1 MLRRPAASWSGLSAT
16 VIWIVEQFGTA
27 TTPSCSCAR
36 RPFTSGTTS
45 GTFGS
50 MRQADDLS
58 IATAP
63 PLTAW
68 GTSSRDPVA
77 PMAKKQRSNPP
88 DSSASAVPSLMRL
101 PSSSEPADRALA
113 KYVTSSQSRIRPRST
128 EPAAPVAPT
137 IATLGKVEGL
147 VKRAHGGLDFVNGDV
162 ACDLD
167 RRCRDDGELD
177 ALVAQR
183 GEGLGGD
190 PGMALHPCADHADL
204 AEVVARRPPSSD
216 RVEGALGVGAVVG
229 RRRED
234 DLVGRDLHDR
244 VDVDRRIRKCFEQ
257 RRGADTGHAVD
268 ELLARVHDAG
278 DDRLL
283 EHRVVL
289 LRDPGAFLVRE
300 RGADVQPHAV
310 VPREL
315 DRA

>member
-1 MLRRPAASWSGLSAT
+1 MLRSPAASWSGLSAT

-77 PMAKKQRSNPP
+77 PMAKKQRSKSP
-88 DSSASAVPSLMRL
+88 DCSASAVPSSMRR

-113 KYVTSSQSRIRPRST
+113 KYVTSSQSRIRPRRT
-128 EPAAPVAPT
+128 DPAAPVAPT

-147 VKRAHGGLDFVNGDV
+147 VKRAHGRLDFVNGDV
-162 ACDLD
+162 ARDLD
-167 RRCRDDGELD
+167 RRRRHDGELD
-177 ALVAQR
+177 PLVAQR
-183 GEGLGGD
+183 GKGLCRD
-190 PGMALHPCADHADL
+190 PGMALHPGADHADL
-204 AEVVARRPPSSD
+204 AEVVARRPASAD
-216 RVEGALGVGAVVG
+216 RVERALGVGAVVG

-234 DLVGRDLHDR
+234 DLVGRYLHDGVH
-244 VDVDRRIRKCFEQ
+244 VDGCGRERFEQ
-257 RRGADTGHAVD
+257 RRGADTRHAVD
-268 ELLARVHDAG
+268 E
-278 DDRLL
+278 
-283 EHRVVL
+283 
-289 LRDPGAFLVRE
+289 
-300 RGADVQPHAV
+300 
-310 VPREL
+310 
-315 DRA
+315 